1 MKTMILTKGLPASGK
16 STYAKELLKKEP
28 GRWKRVNR
36 DDLRAM
42 LDDSVWSESNEKYV
56 VALQEHVIRTALNAG
71 VNVIVD
77 NTHLVPRTLQK
88 MHDIAASVGDVKVIE
103 KAFNCTVQEAL
114 TRNALRQGVARV
126 PDNIITDMAKK
137 AGLDKVYNK
146 LSDKEAYYPPLPEFA
161 AREQDGK
168 LPKAILCDLDGT
180 LALIGNRSP
189 YDATNCDKDDPHWPV
204 IECVLAMYKQGFKI
218 IFMSGREDKYRE
230 PTEKFIAQYC
240 QVPDGLSAEGIPE
253 CKTVPH
259 ELHMRPTGDS
269 RKDSI
274 VKRELFDAN
283 VDGKYNVRFVLD
295 DRPQV
300 VRMWRYE
307 LGLTVFALTDK
318 EF

>member
-126 PDNIITDMAKK
+126 PD
-137 AGLDKVYNK
+137 
-146 LSDKEAYYPPLPEFA
+146 
-161 AREQDGK
+161 
-168 LPKAILCDLDGT
+168 
-180 LALIGNRSP
+180 
-189 YDATNCDKDDPHWPV
+189 
-204 IECVLAMYKQGFKI
+204 
-218 IFMSGREDKYRE
+218 
-230 PTEKFIAQYC
+230 
-240 QVPDGLSAEGIPE
+240 
-253 CKTVPH
+253 
-259 ELHMRPTGDS
+259 
-269 RKDSI
+269 
-274 VKRELFDAN
+274 
-283 VDGKYNVRFVLD
+283 
-295 DRPQV
+295 
-300 VRMWRYE
+300 
-307 LGLTVFALTDK
+307 
-318 EF
+318 